1 MEPKRGGHMIRFL
14 VATCF
19 AFAAAQPFAQI
30 TVPKGFS
37 IGDIIVIDPVLCR
50 VMEVDLPEPLPE
62 MCQRYAEQ
70 GQWRG
75 FFPDYGPWCINS
87 MEGKTE
93 EIIRE
98 ECERPTED

>member
-1 MEPKRGGHMIRFL
+1 MIRLPIAIGFVL
-14 VATCF
+14 VA
-19 AFAAAQPFAQI
+19 AQVCAQF

-37 IGDIIVIDPVLCR
+37 IGDIIVIDPVLCG

-62 MCQRYAEQ
+62 MCQRYAEE
-70 GQWRG
+70 GQSRG

>member
-1 MEPKRGGHMIRFL
+1 MIRFL
-14 VATCF
+14 VATWF

-70 GQWRG
+70 DSGGG
-75 FFPDYGPWCINS
+75 FFLITALGVSTPWRA
-87 MEGKTE
+87 KP
-93 EIIRE
+93 R
-98 ECERPTED
+98 R

>member
-1 MEPKRGGHMIRFL
+1 MIRLPIALGFVL
-14 VATCF
+14 
-19 AFAAAQPFAQI
+19 AAAQVCAQF

-62 MCQRYAEQ
+62 MCQRYTQ
-70 GQWRG
+70 LGQSRG
-75 FFPDYGPWCINS
+75 FFPDYGPWCVNS

-98 ECERPTED
+98 ECEEPTKE